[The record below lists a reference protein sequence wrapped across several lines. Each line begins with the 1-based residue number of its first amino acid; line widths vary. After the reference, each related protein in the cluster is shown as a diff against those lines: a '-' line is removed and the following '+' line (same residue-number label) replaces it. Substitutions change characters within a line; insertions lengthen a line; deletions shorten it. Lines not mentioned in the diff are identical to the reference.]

1 MPIHVISKEL
11 LQHRLTT
18 WGPTIPIVVHQLY
31 LLIGMI
37 LQAGVNK
44 GEQKDCWKKRVGW
57 SWYEESSGK

>member
-44 GEQKDCWKKRVGW
+44 GEQMGTERLLKKEGW
-57 SWYEESSGK
+57 EKLV